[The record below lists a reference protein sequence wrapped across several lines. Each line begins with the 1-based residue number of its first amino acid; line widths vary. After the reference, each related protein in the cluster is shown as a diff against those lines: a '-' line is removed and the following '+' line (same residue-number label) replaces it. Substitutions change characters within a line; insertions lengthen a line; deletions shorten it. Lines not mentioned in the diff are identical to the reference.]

1 MRVAFYRRFRKK
13 ASIEFHQNFSLITLS
28 VPFLPGAE
36 NERFVFYN
44 TTFCVLPKSRA
55 NFSFHSIFFEYL
67 VSGNEV
73 RHTRVHFNEYIC
85 PWELKWNTCIRAA
98 FSGGSVRVS
107 SRFCHNRESG
117 KL

>member
-44 TTFCVLPKSRA
+44 TTFCVIPKSRA
-55 NFSFHSIFFEYL
+55 NFFHFIQSSLSISFQEMRPVIHASI
-67 VSGNEV
+67 SMN
-73 RHTRVHFNEYIC
+73 RYIC
-85 PWELKWNTCIRAA
+85 PWELSSTLTSTK
-98 FSGGSVRVS
+98 VRFVELIN
-107 SRFCHNRESG
+107 RRESDF
-117 KL
+117 